1 MPNPKYQSGDPM
13 WQVICK
19 SGADWSIATDTAY
32 VRDGAVMTKQWIDGN
47 GRLRSTGVHASEMRA
62 DISKTDINFEAQSQK
77 VYDLV
82 HDQLRPA
89 MKKMTGRYYQKMLD
103 DMTAIEKL
111 VD

>member
-1 MPNPKYQSGDPM
+1 
-13 WQVICK
+13 
-19 SGADWSIATDTAY
+19 
-32 VRDGAVMTKQWIDGN
+32 
-47 GRLRSTGVHASEMRA
+47 VHASEMRA
-62 DISKTDINFEAQSQK
+62 DISKTDINFEEQSQK

-111 VD
+111 VDEMRREAGNLGI